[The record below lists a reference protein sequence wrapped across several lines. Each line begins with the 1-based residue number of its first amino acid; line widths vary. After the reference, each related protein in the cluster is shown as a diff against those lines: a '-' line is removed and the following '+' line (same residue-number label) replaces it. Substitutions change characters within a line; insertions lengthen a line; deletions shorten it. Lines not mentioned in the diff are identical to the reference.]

1 MLDLCYTT
9 VMDKTVFNI
18 EEVKNDLL
26 KNNEGEIIM
35 EMDWKEKIAIIWLN
49 HVEKRNS
56 ITGMYVCMWIH
67 FGC

>member
-1 MLDLCYTT
+1 
-9 VMDKTVFNI
+9 MDKTVFNI

>member
-56 ITGMYVCMWIH
+56 ITGMYVCMWIY

>member
-1 MLDLCYTT
+1 
-9 VMDKTVFNI
+9 MDKTVFNI

-56 ITGMYVCMWIH
+56 ITGMYVCMWIY